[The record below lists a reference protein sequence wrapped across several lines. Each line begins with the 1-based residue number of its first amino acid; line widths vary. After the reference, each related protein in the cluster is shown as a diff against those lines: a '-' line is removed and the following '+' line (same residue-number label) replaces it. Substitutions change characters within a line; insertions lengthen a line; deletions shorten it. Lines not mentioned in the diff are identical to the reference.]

1 MSRLVIKDLRAAVN
15 GIEILKGINL
25 EMDLNEIHALLGPN
39 GHGKSTLLGVLMGNP
54 KYEVL
59 EGNIT
64 WNGEDLLAM
73 SVDER
78 SRKGLFLAM
87 QYPQEIPG
95 VTVSDFMKAAIN
107 AHQDKPVS
115 LYKFIKSLENAAKE
129 VNLPLDMV
137 HRFINEGFSGGE
149 KKRNEI
155 LQMLVLK
162 PQLAM
167 LDEIDSGLDVDALKV
182 IANAINKLKEETG
195 FGCLLVSHY
204 ARMYDLVHPT
214 HVHVI
219 VNGRIVV
226 SGDESIVKKIDT
238 QGYEWI
244 KKELGIEIKKE
255 ERVMNT
261 VSIGTCATAQKVKNN
276 G

>member
-1 MSRLVIKDLRAAVN
+1 MANLVIKNLRASVN

-25 EMDLNEIHALLGPN
+25 EMNLNEIHALLGPN

-54 KYEVL
+54 KYEVI
-59 EGNIT
+59 EGSIT
-64 WNGEDLLAM
+64 WDGEDLLAM

-115 LYKFIKSLENAAKE
+115 LYKFIKSLENAAKD

-155 LQMLVLK
+155 LQM
-162 PQLAM
+162 
-167 LDEIDSGLDVDALKV
+167 LDVDALKV

-219 VNGRIVV
+219 VNGKIVV
-226 SGDESIVKKIDT
+226 SGDESIVARIDKE
-238 QGYEWI
+238 GYEWI

-261 VSIGTCATAQKVKNN
+261 VSIGVCATAAKTNK
-276 G
+276 

>member
-1 MSRLVIKDLRAAVN
+1 MSKLVIKDLRAAVN

-59 EGNIT
+59 EGSIT

-167 LDEIDSGLDVDALKV
+167 LDEIDSGLDVDALKI

-219 VNGRIVV
+219 VNGKIVV

-261 VSIGTCATAQKVKNN
+261 VSIGTCATAQKANKN

>member
-1 MSRLVIKDLRAAVN
+1 MTKLVIKNLKASVN

-54 KYEVL
+54 KYEVT
-59 EGNIT
+59 EGSIT
-64 WNGEDLLAM
+64 WDGEDLLAM

-115 LYKFIKSLENAAKE
+115 LYKFIKSLENAAKD

-155 LQMLVLK
+155 FQM
-162 PQLAM
+162 AM
-167 LDEIDSGLDVDALKV
+167 LEPKLSILDETDSGLDIDALRIV
-182 IANAINKLKEETG
+182 AGGVNKLKSSENASIVITHYQR
-195 FGCLLVSHY
+195 LLDYIVP
-204 ARMYDLVHPT
+204 DF
-214 HVHVI
+214 VHVLYK
-219 VNGRIVV
+219 GK
-226 SGDESIVKKIDT
+226 IVKSAGKELALELEEK
-238 QGYEWI
+238 GYDWI
-244 KKELGIEIKKE
+244 KKELGE
-255 ERVMNT
+255 
-261 VSIGTCATAQKVKNN
+261 
-276 G
+276 

>member
-1 MSRLVIKDLRAAVN
+1 MAKLVIKNLKASVK

-54 KYEVL
+54 KYEVT
-59 EGNIT
+59 EGSIT
-64 WNGEDLLAM
+64 WDGEDLLAM

-115 LYKFIKSLENAAKE
+115 LYKFIKSLENAAKD

-162 PQLAM
+162 PRLAM
-167 LDEIDSGLDVDALKV
+167 LDEIDSGLDVDALKI

-226 SGDESIVKKIDT
+226 SGDENIVTRIDKE
-238 QGYEWI
+238 GYEWI

-255 ERVMNT
+255 ERVMSST
-261 VSIGTCATAQKVKNN
+261 SIGVCATAAKINK
-276 G
+276 

>member
-1 MSRLVIKDLRAAVN
+1 MANLEIKNLRASVN

-25 EMDLNEIHALLGPN
+25 EMNLNEIHALLGPN

-54 KYEVL
+54 KYEVI
-59 EGNIT
+59 EGSIT
-64 WNGEDLLAM
+64 WDGEDLLAM

-115 LYKFIKSLENAAKE
+115 LYKFIKSLENAAKD

-162 PQLAM
+162 PRLAM

-219 VNGRIVV
+219 VNGKIVV
-226 SGDESIVKKIDT
+226 SGDESIVARIDKE
-238 QGYEWI
+238 GYEWI

-261 VSIGTCATAQKVKNN
+261 VSIGVCATAAKTNK
-276 G
+276 

>member
-59 EGNIT
+59 EGSIT

>member
-1 MSRLVIKDLRAAVN
+1 MSKLVIKDLKASVN

-54 KYEVL
+54 KYEVT
-59 EGNIT
+59 EGSVT
-64 WNGEDLLAM
+64 WDGEDLLAM

-95 VTVSDFMKAAIN
+95 VTVSDFLKAAIN

-226 SGDESIVKKIDT
+226 SGDESIVTKIDT

-261 VSIGTCATAQKVKNN
+261 VSIGTCATAAKIKK
-276 G
+276 

>member
-1 MSRLVIKDLRAAVN
+1 MAKLVIKNLKASVN

-54 KYEVL
+54 KYEVT
-59 EGNIT
+59 EGSIT
-64 WNGEDLLAM
+64 WDGEDLLAM

-115 LYKFIKSLENAAKE
+115 LYKFIKSLENAAKD

-162 PQLAM
+162 PRLAM
-167 LDEIDSGLDVDALKV
+167 LDEIDSGLDVDALKI

-226 SGDESIVKKIDT
+226 SGDESIVTRIDKE
-238 QGYEWI
+238 GYEWI

-255 ERVMNT
+255 ERVMSST
-261 VSIGTCATAQKVKNN
+261 SIGVCATAAKINK
-276 G
+276 

>member
-1 MSRLVIKDLRAAVN
+1 MAKLVIKNLKASVN

-54 KYEVL
+54 KYEVT
-59 EGNIT
+59 EGSIT
-64 WNGEDLLAM
+64 WDGEDLLSM

-115 LYKFIKSLENAAKE
+115 LYKFIKSLENAAKD

-162 PQLAM
+162 PRLAM
-167 LDEIDSGLDVDALKV
+167 LDEIDSGLDVDALKI

-226 SGDESIVKKIDT
+226 SGDESIVTRIDKE
-238 QGYEWI
+238 GYEWI

-255 ERVMNT
+255 ERVMSST
-261 VSIGTCATAQKVKNN
+261 SIGVCATAAKINK
-276 G
+276 

>member
-1 MSRLVIKDLRAAVN
+1 MAKLVIKNLKASVN

-25 EMDLNEIHALLGPN
+25 EMDLNEIHVLIGPN

-54 KYEVL
+54 KYEVT
-59 EGNIT
+59 EGSIT
-64 WNGEDLLAM
+64 WDGEDLLAM

-115 LYKFIKSLENAAKE
+115 LYKFIKSLENAAKD

-162 PQLAM
+162 PRLAM
-167 LDEIDSGLDVDALKV
+167 LDEIDSGLDVDALKI

-226 SGDESIVKKIDT
+226 SGDESIVTRIDKE
-238 QGYEWI
+238 GYEWI

-255 ERVMNT
+255 ERVMSST
-261 VSIGTCATAQKVKNN
+261 SIGVCATAAKINK
-276 G
+276 